1 MTWQLYKCDSFREY
15 SKSFLVDSTVS
26 NEVEELCTSTQGI
39 LNVEKN
45 IGGGGY
51 PYGQL
56 SNRLFAGKFGKL
68 IYGAKTLN

>member
-39 LNVEKN
+39 LNVEKHR
-45 IGGGGY
+45 GGVIPMVGFLLDCL
-51 PYGQL
+51 P
-56 SNRLFAGKFGKL
+56 A
-68 IYGAKTLN
+68 IWKTGIWRENP